1 MAPDARNFWLRT
13 SAFVSAVSALGSA
26 CSGAAVRAHAPA
38 SVASVASAALAGPS
52 TLSTQASAPPAAD
65 APGPRLF
72 PPVEGSAVSV
82 VGEDKDGSRR
92 IVSYGLR
99 VLARPDGAIE
109 LAREYLPAA
118 RSVRAIELP
127 ARLGGGFLFYVQASS
142 ATLFFRARAFTG
154 DLEPFARLDFE
165 AEQVI
170 AGFDRLYVVGHH
182 PERIVALDSEHGTSE
197 PLGSLPAS
205 PSYGKM
211 AFVDG
216 WFGAL
221 SVPLLG
227 ARVSFDA
234 GVSWHPLGMSPSSI
248 EVQDGALRMTLPD
261 GVVDLDRNGAFTRR
275 DQPNGSPRENAVA
288 QALRGGAVSPG
299 EARARVGRDAL
310 KLAVLRGFRAADGAL
325 LLANSGELLKIR
337 ESDGKLLESD
347 EHAYPGGGECT
358 AVRYGSSSGFVCNDG
373 PNQTALYAFEPPLR
387 MRRVRTFRGA
397 RYVAAS
403 GNGSLVIRGSC
414 AEPNPGLPGA
424 YCIARKS
431 GEFSEIRVRGDL
443 GAERVVALADGR
455 VAVIVPPRLGAA
467 GFLSLIDARGGEQRV
482 PLKLPSV
489 GPAALLEKGLW
500 LDGFVEQPKADTT
513 SNSSLTSVS
522 PSTAALATPSSSTSN
537 QGTVLAGWVVGN
549 EPFAG
554 VRVALDGSV
563 TMGRPEN
570 SIDRALL
577 SANHALLVGRTGRT
591 RESTDG
597 GFEWTDVELPSEF
610 DPGRELH
617 DDARLQGCS
626 ELGCAFAGF
635 VRVGF
640 RSRNA
645 APRLRIANLPESTR
659 VLQPGGSRWSLRC
672 EATGESSEPALP
684 PVSRSRASTRS
695 DDTVAPPWAPF
706 LELPP
711 PALGAGEIGY
721 DVGPS
726 DGEGTAFRAYVWGE
740 RSADWARAGHFQLR
754 LFDRFQ
760 VRRGVF
766 QSAITRSP
774 WADAAAAA
782 ETFGFDASGNPV
794 SWRAVLDPNQR
805 AGAVLASARGLLD
818 LLLFEEGKTVVRI
831 PNAGRLG
838 FNFGMLSGVAK
849 LSDAWYLASFNEN
862 HSFVLSKMAAGRVER
877 LAEYPDPGHDVTS
890 ATLVRGVRGEELG
903 IWVMGR
909 GWYLY
914 PIDPVSHA
922 LQAPLSASPAE
933 LSVMPPPC
941 VSDADGFL
949 LTGAPA
955 LEPNLRLSPPSE
967 GLGPRRISAQFLWSA
982 RGICTRALAA
992 ESDGQQSRINGN
1004 APAATAVGVPL
1015 TVTDRRP
1022 LGRRWGYVCAP

>member
-1 MAPDARNFWLRT
+1 MAVDARNFWLRT
-13 SAFVSAVSALGSA
+13 SAFVGAAAALASA
-26 CSGAAVRAHAPA
+26 CSGAAARVPAATAAP
-38 SVASVASAALAGPS
+38 AALAGPS
-52 TLSTQASAPPAAD
+52 ALSTQPTPATAAAD

-72 PPVEGSAVSV
+72 PPLEGSAVSV

-118 RSVRAIELP
+118 RSVRALELP
-127 ARLGGGFLFYVQASS
+127 ARLGGGFLFYVQSSS
-142 ATLFFRARAFTG
+142 ATLFFRARTFTG

-170 AGFDRLYVVGHH
+170 AGFDRLYVVAHH
-182 PERIVALDSEHGTSE
+182 PERIIALDSEHGTAQS
-197 PLGSLPAS
+197 LGSLPAS

-221 SVPLLG
+221 IVPLRG
-227 ARVSFDA
+227 ALVSFDA
-234 GVSWHPLGMSPSSI
+234 GVSWHPLGVTPTSI
-248 EVQDGALRMTLPD
+248 EVQDGALRLTGPEGIL
-261 GVVDLDRNGAFTRR
+261 DLDHSGTFTRR
-275 DQPNGSPRENAVA
+275 AEPNGPPRENAVA
-288 QALRGGAVSPG
+288 QALRSAGAAPG
-299 EARARVGRDAL
+299 EGRTRPGRELL
-310 KLAVLRGFRAADGAL
+310 KLAVLRGFRAADGSL
-325 LLANSGELLKIR
+325 LVANSGELLKIR
-337 ESDGKLLESD
+337 DSDGKLLESD

-373 PNQTALYAFEPPLR
+373 PNQTALYAFEAPLR

-414 AEPNPGLPGA
+414 AEPNPDLPGS

-467 GFLSLIDARGGEQRV
+467 GFLSLIDAQGSEQRV
-482 PLKLPSV
+482 PLKLPSL
-489 GPAALLEKGLW
+489 GPVALLEKGLW
-500 LDGFVEQPKADTT
+500 LDGFVEQPKSDTS
-513 SNSSLTSVS
+513 SNPSLTSAS
-522 PSTAALATPSSSTSN
+522 PPSAASATPSPSALN
-537 QGTVLAGWVVGN
+537 EGTVLAGWVVGN

-563 TMGRPEN
+563 TVGRPEN
-570 SIDRALL
+570 GIDRALL
-577 SANHALLVGRTGRT
+577 SASRALLVGRTGRT

-610 DPGRELH
+610 DPGRELR

-645 APRLRIANLPESTR
+645 APRLRIANLPDSTR
-659 VLQPGGSRWSLRC
+659 LLQPGGSRWALRC

-684 PVSRSRASTRS
+684 PVSRARISSRS
-695 DDTVAPPWAPF
+695 DDAVAPSWAPF

-711 PALGAGEIGY
+711 PALGSGEIGY

-726 DGEGTAFRAYVWGE
+726 DGEGGAFRAYVWGE
-740 RSADWARAGHFQLR
+740 RGADWARAGHFQLR

-766 QSAITRSP
+766 QSAVTRSP

-805 AGAVLASARGLLD
+805 AAAVLASARGLLD

-849 LSDAWYLASFNEN
+849 LADAWYLASFNEN
-862 HSFVLSKMAAGRVER
+862 HGFMLSRMVAGRVER
-877 LAEYPDPGHDVTS
+877 LAEYPDPGHEIAS
-890 ATLVRGVRGEELG
+890 ATLVRGVRSEELG

-909 GWYLY
+909 GWFLY

-955 LEPNLRLSPPSE
+955 LEPNLRLSPAGE
-967 GLGPRRISAQFLWSA
+967 GLGPRRIAAQFLWSA
-982 RGICTRALAA
+982 RGLCTRALAA
-992 ESDGQQSRINGN
+992 ESDGQPGRIAGN
-1004 APAATAVGVPL
+1004 APVTRAVGVPL
-1015 TVTDRRP
+1015 TVTDRRSS
-1022 LGRRWGYVCAP
+1022 GRRWGYVCAP